1 MLTQSTDV
9 DGERTIRSRA
19 MSKLILASAVIAM
32 FVVPIQASKEKNS
45 RKGLNKVF
53 IQMLVVEVL
62 YLLALRF
69 LWGRV

>member
-1 MLTQSTDV
+1 
-9 DGERTIRSRA
+9 

-32 FVVPIQASKEKNS
+32 FVVPIQASKERNG
-45 RKGLNKVF
+45 RKALNKV
-53 IQMLVVEVL
+53 VVQILIADAL

>member
-1 MLTQSTDV
+1 
-9 DGERTIRSRA
+9 

-32 FVVPIQASKEKNS
+32 FVVPIQASKVKNGK
-45 RKGLNKVF
+45 KGLKRV
-53 IQMLVVEVL
+53 IVQMLVAETL

>member
-1 MLTQSTDV
+1 MLTESRDA
-9 DGERTIRSRA
+9 DGANTSRSGA

-45 RKGLNKVF
+45 RKGLNKVV
-53 IQMLVVEVL
+53 IQMLVLEVL